1 MENDNKTKKKAK
13 IKFSLY
19 DLEKKDLLGSGVS
32 GQVFF
37 VKHIITNKNFALKV
51 IPLKNDTQMKT
62 LIENEV
68 KILHSCKCDNIVKC
82 YSTYFDNGAIN
93 ILLEFMDK
101 GTLADLLKKV
111 KRIPEKILGYITY
124 QILIGLDYLHINK
137 RIVHRDIK
145 PSNILINS
153 KGQVKISDF
162 GVSSI
167 VIDSMKGKET
177 LVGTYNYMSPERIK
191 VNNYSFV
198 SDVWSIAMSIF
209 ESAIG
214 IYPFYYNNDEPK
226 ANDFWS
232 LHNMIDQIN
241 LPELSKDEFSEEF
254 SDFIKICLEK
264 DPLKR
269 PNSRQLLE
277 HPFIVKFSKIK
288 DNSEFIIWLKS
299 I

>member
-1 MENDNKTKKKAK
+1 MK
-13 IKFSLY
+13 I
-19 DLEKKDLLGSGVS
+19 
-32 GQVFF
+32 
-37 VKHIITNKNFALKV
+37 
-51 IPLKNDTQMKT
+51 

-93 ILLEFMDK
+93 ILLEYMDK
-101 GTLADLLKKV
+101 GTLADLLRKDKKT
-111 KRIPEKILGYITY
+111 PENILGYITY
-124 QILIGLDYLHINK
+124 QILVGLEYLHVNK

-191 VNNYSFV
+191 VNSYSFV
-198 SDVWSIAMSIF
+198 SDVWSVAMSIF

-214 IYPFYYNNDEPK
+214 IYPYYYNNDNTK

-232 LHNMIDQIN
+232 LHKMIDQLNI
-241 LPELSKDEFSEEF
+241 PELPKDEFSDEF
-254 SDFIKICLEK
+254 RDFIKICLEK

-269 PNSRQLLE
+269 PSSKQLLE
-277 HPFIVKFSKIK
+277 HPFVLKYKFL

>member
-1 MENDNKTKKKAK
+1 
-13 IKFSLY
+13 
-19 DLEKKDLLGSGVS
+19 
-32 GQVFF
+32 
-37 VKHIITNKNFALKV
+37 
-51 IPLKNDTQMKT
+51 MKT

-68 KILHSCKCDNIVKC
+68 KILHSCKCDNVVKC

-101 GTLADLLKKV
+101 GTLADILKKV
-111 KRIPEKILGYITY
+111 KKIPENILGYITY
-124 QILIGLDYLHINK
+124 QILVGLDYLHFNK

-191 VNNYSFV
+191 VNSYSFV
-198 SDVWSIAMSIF
+198 SDVWSIAMSIL

-214 IYPFYYNNDEPK
+214 IYPFYYNNDTTR

-232 LHNMIDQIN
+232 LHKMIDQFNI
-241 LPELSKDEFSEEF
+241 PELPKDEFSEEF
-254 SDFIKICLEK
+254 RDFIKICLEK
-264 DPLKR
+264 DSAKR
-269 PNSRQLLE
+269 PNSKQLLE
-277 HPFIVKFSKIK
+277 HPYVLKYYNVT
-288 DNSEFIIWLKS
+288 DNSEFVIWLRS

>member
-1 MENDNKTKKKAK
+1 
-13 IKFSLY
+13 LY

-32 GQVFF
+32 GQVYFSRH
-37 VKHIITNKNFALKV
+37 KLTNKKFALKI
-51 IPLKNDTQMKT
+51 IPLKNDAQMKT

-68 KILHSCKCDNIVKC
+68 KILHSCQSENIIKC
-82 YSTYFDNGAIN
+82 YATYFDNGAIN

-101 GTLADLLKKV
+101 GTLADVLKKV
-111 KRIPEKILGYITY
+111 NKIPEKILGYITY
-124 QILIGLDYLHINK
+124 QILTGLEYLHCNK

-167 VIDSMKGKET
+167 VLDSLKGKET
-177 LVGTYNYMSPERIK
+177 LVGTYNYMSPERIRM
-191 VNNYSFV
+191 NNYSFV
-198 SDVWSIAMSIF
+198 SDVWSIAMSLY

-214 IYPFYYNNDEPK
+214 VYPFFYNNENNK

-232 LHNMIDQIN
+232 LHRVIDELI
-241 LPELSKDEFSEEF
+241 LPELPKDEFSEEF
-254 SDFIKICLEK
+254 RDFIKICLEK
-264 DPLKR
+264 DPILR
-269 PNSRQLLE
+269 PNSKQLLE
-277 HPFIVKFSKIK
+277 HPFVLRYKNNS
-288 DNSEFIIWLKS
+288 DYSEFVNWLKH